1 MKCTILVLG
10 LSLVVACGTGDTPPA
25 DDESDTER
33 TAAAADVRPGDP
45 ERGAVVYQTCASCHA
60 LSADAAEPYFGPHLA
75 DLFGRPLAADP
86 NYDYSQALRERGGTW
101 NEKRLAAYLSAPR
114 DFVPGTT
121 MVQALPDTQ
130 DVIDVIAYLKRE
142 LDAE

>member
-1 MKCTILVLG
+1 MTRVNLALVFVL
-10 LSLVVACGTGDTPPA
+10 LVGCGGGDQPAPDAESRDGSGSSDLLPA
-25 DDESDTER
+25 D
-33 TAAAADVRPGDP
+33 A
-45 ERGAVVYQTCASCHA
+45 ERGAMVYETCASCHA
-60 LSADAAEPYFGPHLA
+60 LVADPEEPYFGPHLA

-86 NYDYSQALRERGGTW
+86 NYDYSPALRARGGTW
-101 NEKRLAAYLSAPR
+101 NEQRLAAYLSAPR

-142 LDAE
+142 LGAE